1 MIARATGGAL
11 MVLGAALA
19 ALPAFAWFAAPGPAA
34 ETRASG
40 FTGAGQLWLLPV
52 PALIIVLC
60 GAGLVAARPGSERA
74 VARWAGPAATLAGA
88 VAFGLVLWAAI
99 RPSLGLVVRIA
110 GATERISAPIHLQ
123 PAAVLAAVLAGFV
136 VGIGAATSLAG
147 WRR

>member
-19 ALPAFAWFAAPGPAA
+19 ALPAFSWFAAPGPAA

-40 FTGAGQLWLLPV
+40 FSGAGQLWLLPV

-60 GAGLVAARPGSERA
+60 GAALVAARPGSERS
-74 VARWAGPAATLAGA
+74 VARWTGPTAVIAGA
-88 VAFGLVLWAAI
+88 VAFGLVMWAAI
-99 RPSLGLVVRIA
+99 DPTLELVVRIA
-110 GATERISAPIHLQ
+110 DATERIAAPTHLE
-123 PAAVLAAVLAGFV
+123 PAATLAAVLAGFV
-136 VGIGAATSLAG
+136 VGIGAVTSLAG